1 MIIDKIKAL
10 DHLTIQEKYL
20 VDYILGNPDDILQ
33 KNINE
38 LAQLSYTSTATV
50 SRLCKKLGFK
60 GYKDFKY
67 QYAAEYSH
75 LLELKSD
82 LEIEPFSSDSSIKDA
97 LNKIEIL
104 HRRSIEYTKS
114 LLDKQTLERIYQ
126 LIQNCKYI
134 EIYGTGINFALA
146 QVYSLNFEEVG
157 IFLTHTGQNK
167 EMLKMAEDISKSHA
181 RSIVI
186 CDHKKRDICK
196 YCDETIVIMATRN
209 TIELSN
215 AVYISSL
222 QYIFDVFASLKLI
235 SNYSYLEGTTK
246 TVDKFKLG
254 E

>member
-1 MIIDKIKAL
+1 M
-10 DHLTIQEKYL
+10 
-20 VDYILGNPDDILQ
+20 V
-33 KNINE
+33 
-38 LAQLSYTSTATV
+38 
-50 SRLCKKLGFK
+50 C
-60 GYKDFKY
+60 GY
-67 QYAAEYSH
+67 S
-75 LLELKSD
+75 
-82 LEIEPFSSDSSIKDA
+82 
-97 LNKIEIL
+97 
-104 HRRSIEYTKS
+104 KS

-146 QVYSLNFEEVG
+146 QVYSLNFEEIG
-157 IFLTHTGQNK
+157 IISKAYDSLNPMHIQYLKQRNPNDTLCIFLTHTGQNK

-186 CDHKKRDICK
+186 CDHKNRDICK

-246 TVDKFKLG
+246 IVDKFKLG

>member
-20 VDYILGNPDDILQ
+20 MDYILDNPDDILQ

-114 LLDKQTLERIYQ
+114 LSTYSKLQIY
-126 LIQNCKYI
+126 
-134 EIYGTGINFALA
+134 
-146 QVYSLNFEEVG
+146 
-157 IFLTHTGQNK
+157 
-167 EMLKMAEDISKSHA
+167 
-181 RSIVI
+181 
-186 CDHKKRDICK
+186 
-196 YCDETIVIMATRN
+196 
-209 TIELSN
+209 
-215 AVYISSL
+215 
-222 QYIFDVFASLKLI
+222 
-235 SNYSYLEGTTK
+235 
-246 TVDKFKLG
+246 
-254 E
+254 

>member
-1 MIIDKIKAL
+1 M
-10 DHLTIQEKYL
+10 HVQYL
-20 VDYILGNPDDILQ
+20 KQRNPDD
-33 KNINE
+33 
-38 LAQLSYTSTATV
+38 T
-50 SRLCKKLGFK
+50 LC
-60 GYKDFKY
+60 
-67 QYAAEYSH
+67 
-75 LLELKSD
+75 
-82 LEIEPFSSDSSIKDA
+82 
-97 LNKIEIL
+97 
-104 HRRSIEYTKS
+104 
-114 LLDKQTLERIYQ
+114 
-126 LIQNCKYI
+126 
-134 EIYGTGINFALA
+134 
-146 QVYSLNFEEVG
+146 

-167 EMLKMAEDISKSHA
+167 EMLKMAEDISESHA
-181 RSIVI
+181 KSIVI

>member
-82 LEIEPFSSDSSIKDA
+82 LENEPFSSDSSIKDA

-114 LLDKQTLERIYQ
+114 LLDKQTLD
-126 LIQNCKYI
+126 LN
-134 EIYGTGINFALA
+134 THNL
-146 QVYSLNFEEVG
+146 QV
-157 IFLTHTGQNK
+157 
-167 EMLKMAEDISKSHA
+167 
-181 RSIVI
+181 
-186 CDHKKRDICK
+186 
-196 YCDETIVIMATRN
+196 TI
-209 TIELSN
+209 
-215 AVYISSL
+215 
-222 QYIFDVFASLKLI
+222 
-235 SNYSYLEGTTK
+235 
-246 TVDKFKLG
+246 
-254 E
+254 

>member
-20 VDYILGNPDDILQ
+20 VDYILDNPDDILQ

-104 HRRSIEYTKS
+104 HRRSIEYTK
-114 LLDKQTLERIYQ
+114 KFIRQTKRWEEFINLFKTANILRYMEQ
-126 LIQNCKYI
+126 VLI
-134 EIYGTGINFALA
+134 L
-146 QVYSLNFEEVG
+146 
-157 IFLTHTGQNK
+157 H
-167 EMLKMAEDISKSHA
+167 
-181 RSIVI
+181 
-186 CDHKKRDICK
+186 
-196 YCDETIVIMATRN
+196 
-209 TIELSN
+209 
-215 AVYISSL
+215 
-222 QYIFDVFASLKLI
+222 
-235 SNYSYLEGTTK
+235 
-246 TVDKFKLG
+246 
-254 E
+254 

>member
-1 MIIDKIKAL
+1 MIVDKIKAL

-20 VDYILGNPDDILQ
+20 VDYILDNPDDILQ

-97 LNKIEIL
+97 LNKIELL
-104 HRRSIEYTKS
+104 HRRSIEYTKG

-126 LIQNCKYI
+126 LIQN
-134 EIYGTGINFALA
+134 
-146 QVYSLNFEEVG
+146 
-157 IFLTHTGQNK
+157 
-167 EMLKMAEDISKSHA
+167 
-181 RSIVI
+181 
-186 CDHKKRDICK
+186 
-196 YCDETIVIMATRN
+196 
-209 TIELSN
+209 
-215 AVYISSL
+215 
-222 QYIFDVFASLKLI
+222 
-235 SNYSYLEGTTK
+235 
-246 TVDKFKLG
+246 
-254 E
+254 

>member
-1 MIIDKIKAL
+1 MCIRD
-10 DHLTIQEKYL
+10 
-20 VDYILGNPDDILQ
+20 
-33 KNINE
+33 
-38 LAQLSYTSTATV
+38 
-50 SRLCKKLGFK
+50 R
-60 GYKDFKY
+60 
-67 QYAAEYSH
+67 
-75 LLELKSD
+75 
-82 LEIEPFSSDSSIKDA
+82 
-97 LNKIEIL
+97 
-104 HRRSIEYTKS
+104 
-114 LLDKQTLERIYQ
+114 LERIYQ

-146 QVYSLNFEEVG
+146 QVYSLNFEEIG
-157 IFLTHTGQNK
+157 IISKAYDSLNPMHIQYLKQRNPNDTLCIFLTHTGQNK

-186 CDHKKRDICK
+186 CDHKNRDICK

>member
-1 MIIDKIKAL
+1 M
-10 DHLTIQEKYL
+10 
-20 VDYILGNPDDILQ
+20 DYILGNPDDILQ

-114 LLDKQTLERIYQ
+114 LLDKQTLD
-126 LIQNCKYI
+126 LNTHKP
-134 EIYGTGINFALA
+134 
-146 QVYSLNFEEVG
+146 QVSEN
-157 IFLTHTGQNK
+157 
-167 EMLKMAEDISKSHA
+167 
-181 RSIVI
+181 
-186 CDHKKRDICK
+186 
-196 YCDETIVIMATRN
+196 
-209 TIELSN
+209 
-215 AVYISSL
+215 
-222 QYIFDVFASLKLI
+222 
-235 SNYSYLEGTTK
+235 
-246 TVDKFKLG
+246 
-254 E
+254 

>member
-97 LNKIEIL
+97 LNKIAQFKKIVAL
-104 HRRSIEYTKS
+104 GNLI
-114 LLDKQTLERIYQ
+114 QRIYHND
-126 LIQNCKYI
+126 IRN
-134 EIYGTGINFALA
+134 
-146 QVYSLNFEEVG
+146 
-157 IFLTHTGQNK
+157 
-167 EMLKMAEDISKSHA
+167 ML
-181 RSIVI
+181 
-186 CDHKKRDICK
+186 
-196 YCDETIVIMATRN
+196 
-209 TIELSN
+209 L
-215 AVYISSL
+215 
-222 QYIFDVFASLKLI
+222 
-235 SNYSYLEGTTK
+235 
-246 TVDKFKLG
+246 
-254 E
+254 

>member
-20 VDYILGNPDDILQ
+20 VDYILDNPDDILQ

-114 LLDKQTLERIYQ
+114 LLDKQT
-126 LIQNCKYI
+126 
-134 EIYGTGINFALA
+134 F
-146 QVYSLNFEEVG
+146 
-157 IFLTHTGQNK
+157 
-167 EMLKMAEDISKSHA
+167 
-181 RSIVI
+181 
-186 CDHKKRDICK
+186 
-196 YCDETIVIMATRN
+196 
-209 TIELSN
+209 
-215 AVYISSL
+215 
-222 QYIFDVFASLKLI
+222 
-235 SNYSYLEGTTK
+235 
-246 TVDKFKLG
+246 
-254 E
+254 

>member
-114 LLDKQTLERIYQ
+114 LLDKQTLERIINLFKTANILRYMEQ
-126 LIQNCKYI
+126 VLI
-134 EIYGTGINFALA
+134 L
-146 QVYSLNFEEVG
+146 
-157 IFLTHTGQNK
+157 
-167 EMLKMAEDISKSHA
+167 
-181 RSIVI
+181 R
-186 CDHKKRDICK
+186 
-196 YCDETIVIMATRN
+196 
-209 TIELSN
+209 
-215 AVYISSL
+215 
-222 QYIFDVFASLKLI
+222 
-235 SNYSYLEGTTK
+235 
-246 TVDKFKLG
+246 
-254 E
+254 